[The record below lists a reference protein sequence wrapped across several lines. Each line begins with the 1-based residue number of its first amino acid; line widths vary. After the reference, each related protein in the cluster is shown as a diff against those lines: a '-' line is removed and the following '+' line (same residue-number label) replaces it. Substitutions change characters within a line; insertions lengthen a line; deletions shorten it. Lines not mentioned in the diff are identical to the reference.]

1 MDKFEK
7 QDNRTA
13 ETVTYQKWTD
23 RGKRMQEDRKT
34 SGFSE
39 NPGDDREEEIRD
51 ADAAENKRET
61 DDEGSMK
68 DDVAAAKK
76 EAAEN
81 HDRLLRVCA
90 DFENYKKRAQRQMDD
105 HRKYSNTELIKDLL
119 PIIDNLER
127 AVEAQKQSPEGSG
140 ACMAE
145 GVEMTLNEIK
155 NVLKKYDVTPVEAN
169 GKPFDPNYHE
179 AMMQEDRPDLPENTV
194 VNELQK
200 GYLLHD
206 RLIRPSMV
214 VVSKGGS
221 TNKSE

>member
-7 QDNRTA
+7 QDNRAT
-13 ETVTYQKWTD
+13 ETVTYQKWND
-23 RGKRMQEDRKT
+23 RGIRMQEDRKT

-39 NPGDDREEEIRD
+39 NPGNDREEEARD
-51 ADAAENKRET
+51 ADAAENKG
-61 DDEGSMK
+61 DDVDSLK

-105 HRKYSNTELIKDLL
+105 HRKYSNAELIKDLL
-119 PIIDNLER
+119 PVIDNLER
-127 AVEAQKQSPEGSG
+127 AVAAQKENPEGDE

-145 GVEMTLNEIK
+145 GVEMTLNELK
-155 NVLKKYDVTPVEAN
+155 NVLGKYDVTPVEAN

>member
-1 MDKFEK
+1 VDKFEK